1 MPTTIEALLLVILFV
16 GPGFLCA
23 RFVRA
28 EIPSSLTGEKNS
40 IILSMIFS
48 TLIHTI
54 LLPYT
59 IFILPNIQEF
69 IASLNQPNN
78 RNNLSFD
85 WLVFCWIVIVLF
97 VAPLVTALALSWL
110 WRFEPMQPFL
120 SKLGMSVTQTIPTA
134 WDWVFLS
141 QTDGCWIVAEME
153 DGSVVG
159 GEYGAGSFA
168 SLSPHRSDL
177 FLEKEYELD
186 ENHNF
191 LAVLPDTVGVW
202 INAEKVKHIHLYRV
216 SENEG

>member
-23 RFVRA
+23 RIVRA
-28 EIPSSLTGEKNS
+28 EIPSSFTGERNS

-59 IFILPNIQEF
+59 INMLPNIQEF
-69 IASLNQPNN
+69 IASLKQSDNKNE
-78 RNNLSFD
+78 LSID

-97 VAPLVTALALSWL
+97 VAPLVTAIALSWL

-186 ENHNF
+186 ENHSF
-191 LAVLPDTVGVW
+191 LDVLPDTVGVW